1 MKMVIGITGG
11 ISSGKSTVSNYIK
24 SLGYKVIDADLISR
38 EIMKPKEDGFKAVL
52 KEFPSCFDGEVLLRD
67 KLGSLIFNDEKKREK
82 LNSITHP
89 IIKDRIE
96 LEISKSDGLIFLDV
110 PLLFEAHFD
119 TLCDYTILVYIDK
132 LEQIKRLML
141 RDNITYDYAVSKID
155 SQMSLD
161 DKKELADYI
170 IYNDSTL
177 NDLYKSVDKVIE
189 GIKNGKNLSNK

>member
-52 KEFPSCFDGEVLLRD
+52 KEFPSCFDGKVLLRD
-67 KLGSLIFNDEKKREK
+67 KLGSLIFNDKKEREK

-177 NDLYKSVDKVIE
+177 NNLYKSVDKVIE